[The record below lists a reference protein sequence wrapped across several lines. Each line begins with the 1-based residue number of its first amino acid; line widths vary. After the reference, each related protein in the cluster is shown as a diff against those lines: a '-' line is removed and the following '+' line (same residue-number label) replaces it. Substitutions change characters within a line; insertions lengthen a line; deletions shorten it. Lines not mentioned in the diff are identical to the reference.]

1 MKPFIVFINGLFL
14 KPVGSN
20 LNNPTTYQIPMKY
33 TCTDYRTEM
42 ILVSLRQR
50 LKQEDLN
57 EAERKDILSQIEKVE
72 AEMELD

>member
-1 MKPFIVFINGLFL
+1 VFISGLFL

-20 LNNPTTYQIPMKY
+20 LNNQTPMKY
-33 TCTDYRTEM
+33 TCKDYRTEM

-50 LKQEDLN
+50 LKQEDLS
-57 EAERKDILSQIEKVE
+57 EAERRDILSQIEKVE

>member
-1 MKPFIVFINGLFL
+1 
-14 KPVGSN
+14 
-20 LNNPTTYQIPMKY
+20 MKY
-33 TCTDYRTEM
+33 TCKDYRTEM

-50 LKQEDLN
+50 LKQEDLS

>member
-1 MKPFIVFINGLFL
+1 
-14 KPVGSN
+14 
-20 LNNPTTYQIPMKY
+20 
-33 TCTDYRTEM
+33 M

-72 AEMELD
+72 AAMELD

>member
-1 MKPFIVFINGLFL
+1 
-14 KPVGSN
+14 
-20 LNNPTTYQIPMKY
+20 MKY

-57 EAERKDILSQIEKVE
+57 EAEKKDIILQIEKIE
-72 AEMELD
+72 AAMELD

>member
-1 MKPFIVFINGLFL
+1 
-14 KPVGSN
+14 
-20 LNNPTTYQIPMKY
+20 MKY

-42 ILVSLRQR
+42 ILVSLRKR

-72 AEMELD
+72 VDMKLD

>member
-1 MKPFIVFINGLFL
+1 
-14 KPVGSN
+14 
-20 LNNPTTYQIPMKY
+20 MKY

-57 EAERKDILSQIEKVE
+57 EAEKKDVLLKIEEIE
-72 AEMELD
+72 AAMELD

>member
-1 MKPFIVFINGLFL
+1 VFISGRLL
-14 KPVGSN
+14 KPAGSN
-20 LNNPTTYQIPMKY
+20 LNFYMKY

-57 EAERKDILSQIEKVE
+57 EAEKKDILLQIEEIE
-72 AEMELD
+72 ADMELN

>member
-1 MKPFIVFINGLFL
+1 
-14 KPVGSN
+14 
-20 LNNPTTYQIPMKY
+20 MKY

-57 EAERKDILSQIEKVE
+57 DDEKREILLQIEEIE
-72 AEMELD
+72 ADMELD